1 MLLHVS
7 ISCSLLFRILVY
19 RDQKAALL
27 EQELTAAAT
36 IVGVVTRNRV
46 PSLVACLESYLE
58 NCRRHGR
65 TAEFVVTDDSPGA
78 EAQDQARAALQ
89 LLEKPVGA
97 PQIRYAGWRE
107 KGRFAEALARESAVP
122 LEIIRFA
129 LFGDDRCALSTGAN
143 RNSLLLDTVDT
154 LVLSVDDDTRCRIA
168 MPPEAEETLAFF
180 SGYDPTEFWFFADHA
195 SAIESLSFVDID
207 VLRCHEELLG
217 NAVADVGD
225 PAASGRVAIT
235 LHGLVGD
242 SGMSSSR
249 YYLSL
254 TGASRERLVAS
265 ANAYQ
270 SAFRSREVLRAVRR
284 PTFSAGP
291 FCMTTFLGFD
301 NRLLLP
307 PFFPVQRNADGIFGI
322 VLQKCV
328 DRSRVAFLPSVLL
341 HRPVAPRAFAP
352 DEIWTDTGSVRM
364 ADVVIAC
371 VLAHEGGSA
380 PLTDATRLVQLG
392 RFLQWLGS
400 LTLSDFEA
408 HVLSL
413 QQYRTM
419 AFITVLQSHLHM
431 YGASPSFWADDVKRM
446 IELLSKGTSTED
458 YIVPRDLRLG
468 HDVEEARRLSQE
480 LVARFGELLEAW
492 PTIVAAARRLR
503 ANGCRLTDPV

>member
-1 MLLHVS
+1 
-7 ISCSLLFRILVY
+7 
-19 RDQKAALL
+19 
-27 EQELTAAAT
+27 
-36 IVGVVTRNRV
+36 VTRNRL

-65 TAEFVVTDDSPGA
+65 SPEFVVTDDSPTA
-78 EAQDQARAALQ
+78 PAQDQTRAALR
-89 LLEKPVGA
+89 LFEKHAGVE
-97 PQIRYAGWRE
+97 IRYAGRRE
-107 KGRFAEALARESAVP
+107 RSRFAEALARESAVP

-129 LFGDDRCALSTGAN
+129 VSGDDRCALSTGAN
-143 RNSLLLDTVDT
+143 RNSLLLDTVDA

-168 MPPEAEETLAFF
+168 ASPDAEETLAFF
-180 SGYDPTEFWFFADHA
+180 SGYDPTEFWFFEDHS

-207 VLRCHEELLG
+207 VLGCDEALLG

-225 PAASGRVAIT
+225 PAASGSVAIT

-249 YYLSL
+249 YYLGL

-265 ANAYQ
+265 ENAYQ

-284 PTFSAGP
+284 PMLSAGP

-307 PFFPVQRNADGIFGI
+307 PFFPVQRNADGIFGL

-328 DRSRVAFLPSVLL
+328 DGSRVAFLPSVLV
-341 HRPVAPRAFAP
+341 HRPAAPRAFAP
-352 DEIWTDTGSVRM
+352 DEIWTDTESVRM

-380 PLTDATRLVQLG
+380 PLTDATRLAQLG
-392 RFLQWLGS
+392 QDLQRLGE
-400 LTLSDFEA
+400 LKLSDFEA
-408 HVLSL
+408 HVRRM

-419 AFITVLQSHLHM
+419 AFITVLQSHLQM
-431 YGASPSFWADDVKRM
+431 YGASPRFWADDVKRM

-458 YIVPRDLRLG
+458 YIVPRDLRHG
-468 HDVEEARRLSQE
+468 HDAEEARRLSQE

-503 ANGCRLTDPV
+503 ANGCRLTDPI